1 MPERDRSCLQD
12 MHGKGTIMA
21 KKRPTLIVN
30 HENLRHNMSTVVGWC
45 RDAGIDVAGVIKV
58 TTGMASAALDYE
70 SCGAKWIASS
80 RIEQLARAKEAGVK
94 IPLLMIRIPML
105 SELDEVVKICDYSLQ
120 SSFDTLKAIQEA
132 AARNG
137 KVHNVILMADLGDLR
152 EGFFEKEEL
161 ADVAAYVEKNLDWLH
176 LAGIGT
182 NLGCVGSVKPTKE
195 KMDMLADWAEAVEEA
210 IGRPLEIV
218 SGGATSSLMPLF
230 DGVMNPKVNMLR
242 IGAVA
247 YIGPLEDLRTC
258 YGREEVEVLSD
269 ECFILDAEVIETNTK
284 PTHPIGE
291 LGVDASGKVVK
302 YVDRGRRRRAILAV
316 GRADY
321 GDIDDIVPVLE
332 GAEVAMASGDHT
344 ILDIEDCK
352 EQLRVGDIVRLK
364 VKYSALMRLTASE
377 NITIEEI
384 NRQ

>member
-1 MPERDRSCLQD
+1 MS
-12 MHGKGTIMA
+12 
-21 KKRPTLIVN
+21 KRPTLIVD
-30 HENLRHNMSTVVGWC
+30 HDNLRGNMNTIIGWC

-58 TTGMASAALDYE
+58 TTGLASAALDYE

-80 RIEQLARAKEAGVK
+80 RLEQLARAKEAGVK
-94 IPLLMIRIPML
+94 VPLMMIRVPML
-105 SELDEVVKICDYSLQ
+105 SELDEMVKICDYSLQ
-120 SSFDTLKAIQEA
+120 SSLDTLKELEKAAIK
-132 AARNG
+132 ND

-161 ADVAAYVEKNLDWLH
+161 AAVAEFVENRLDCIH

-195 KMDMLADWAEAVEEA
+195 KMDMLAEWAEAVEEA

-242 IGAVA
+242 IGAVTF
-247 YIGPLEDLRTC
+247 IGPLEDIRTC
-258 YGREEVEVLSD
+258 YGRKEAEVLSD
-269 ECFILDAEVIETNTK
+269 ECFILEAEVIETNTK

-291 LGVDASGKVVK
+291 LGVDASGKKVT
-302 YVDRGRRRRAILAV
+302 YVDRGRRRRAILAI

-332 GAEVAMASGDHT
+332 GAEVTMASGDHT

-352 EQLRVGDIVRLK
+352 EQLKVGDIVK
-364 VKYSALMRLTASE
+364 FKMKYSALMRLSTSE

-384 NRQ
+384 NRL

>member
-1 MPERDRSCLQD
+1 M
-12 MHGKGTIMA
+12 
-21 KKRPTLIVN
+21 KKRPTLIVD
-30 HENLRHNMSTVVGWC
+30 HKNLRHNMNTVVGWC
-45 RDAGIDVAGVIKV
+45 REANIDVAGVIKV
-58 TTGMASAALDYE
+58 TTGLASAALDYE

-80 RIEQLARAKEAGVK
+80 RLEQLARAREAGVK
-94 IPLLMIRIPML
+94 LPLLMIRVPML
-105 SELDEVVKICDYSLQ
+105 SELDEMVKICDYSLQ
-120 SSFDTLKAIQEA
+120 SSVDTLRALQEA
-132 AARNG
+132 AEQNG

-161 ADVAAYVEKNLDWLH
+161 VDVAVYVENKLSCIH

-218 SGGATSSLMPLF
+218 SGGATSSLIPLF

-242 IGAVA
+242 IGAVTF
-247 YIGPLEDLRTC
+247 IGPLEDIRTC
-258 YGREEVEVLSD
+258 YGRKEAEVLSD
-269 ECFILDAEVIETNTK
+269 ECFILETEVIETNTK

-302 YVDRGRRRRAILAV
+302 YVDRGRRRRAIVAL

-344 ILDIEDCK
+344 IVDIEDCK
-352 EQLRVGDIVRLK
+352 EQLRVGDIVRFK
-364 VKYSALMRLTASE
+364 VKYSALMRLTTSE
-377 NITIEEI
+377 NVTIEEI